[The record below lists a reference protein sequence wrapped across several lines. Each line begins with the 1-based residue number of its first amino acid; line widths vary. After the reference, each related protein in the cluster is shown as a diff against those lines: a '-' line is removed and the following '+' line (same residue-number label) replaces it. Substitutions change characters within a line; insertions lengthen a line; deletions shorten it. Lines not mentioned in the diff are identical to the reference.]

1 MTPEQIEY
9 LINQYDQR
17 AEKALKDDNK
27 SEWRRYSA
35 QAKRLKKWRDEDG
48 AADPC
53 PVNYEEEGLTLEGA
67 TAAAPEKVEVENPF
81 STEPFSV
88 KDENPFGPE
97 LLKTGFGNV
106 SKTDSDSDE
115 QVTPAEKPSKPAQTD
130 RAGSLYNDANEAFKK
145 EDWGKA
151 KQLAGELA
159 RLGDSRGDEIIMA
172 VDLRSGDGGGKVGAG
187 TLQKI
192 KNALRNRNTLNNV
205 EILGNVVRDAEQIRA
220 RGQADENLLV
230 LLEDARTRWDEMRK
244 SHGQITTKGRLGN
257 VEDRAESVAD
267 LNSLID
273 DENQLT
279 VWDETLGAYR
289 KTSDVLTEVQL
300 LWEKKSNET
309 ADTELEEAQQDIP
322 HRLDLAKERLEK
334 AYSLPFYSRK
344 ERQKLPHERTP
355 SGLAFHKS
363 ARNKIY
369 TRLGEVK
376 VMITQRDEA
385 EKLRERARSATSPE
399 QALNFLLDARGQWQ
413 HLEGL
418 DQRITEY
425 REDIAKLLVV
435 KMQNKINEA
444 EKALDIEDFDK
455 ASKALDNARE
465 IKAAF
470 PGEPLPALVDTLAKV
485 EATEQVVRKR
495 QTTAKK
501 FAEQAKEIRGL
512 LKDNNKYQL
521 GIDLFETLKSEFAD
535 YPPLAKLGVE
545 VSARKGPAEQWQ
557 EIQKLVTA
565 EKWDDVASACSNLIH
580 GGKGGDFAPQAKI
593 ILNKAQ
599 SELQIGQAKALLGQ
613 RHITDAEN
621 KFKEIIA
628 KDKGRA
634 PELQGYL
641 DEIQTYKQNDKEAKK
656 KMDSANKLR
665 SSPNLEDQWL
675 ALQLYGD
682 VADGDTSSYTVEA
695 SEKREALS
703 ASLREKLLAKIK
715 NVSQLKTIN
724 PDSLKEAATCARILR
739 QAQMEMDDGEKRL
752 ARALELKWLKQDA
765 VKLSALG
772 RWEEAAKKWQELED
786 SYPTDL
792 DIQLESRLARKQR
805 AIKEAESKINE
816 EMNATAALEIL
827 KEEQTRGRWGGV
839 DGELNWWLGE
849 AYRLLKDFTNAERCA
864 ANAHR
869 DPATQSKGE
878 GLLQSI
884 RDDRTITTVEEQVAT
899 QRRAKDYEAALE
911 HIKRLDANL
920 QKRHDVLKWRDDVL
934 AEARKELLEIAKS
947 EFRNNTTDSIAVAF
961 EALARLNLIEKK
973 AEAQE
978 SQADAASREKLPQ
991 WPNIARSVATRAAVF
1006 KPAHLP
1012 LVNAGDQAKRL
1023 LNQLEAFDLYGQKLI
1038 DDGVNAIDRFDK
1050 IGQRSAAEQEQ
1061 RRRVEDWVENIRDI
1075 RGSLQEEIKRARNY
1089 DQRLG
1094 EIKMWMSKIVETSA
1108 QMEQYSDRVA
1118 WQIAVRENDFRP
1130 MSNIVQNIL
1139 TIAGNDAKVPEVQNL
1154 HERLEETKELCAI
1167 LRQQFNHIMYG
1178 DGNLFIAAEN
1188 FAECAR
1194 VCKELQNP
1202 PPREDPAAKGRL
1214 QQLTYASTGKTA
1226 PLRSWQAIKDIADYQ
1241 RILRWLDPELDFND
1255 SFLGMKISQMT
1266 AIKDGELNLE
1276 KIGRLAERRKAD
1288 LEKWEVWIKD
1298 GERLHKAAKDAR
1310 DNAELGGHQGAVRL
1324 RRAWA
1329 AAIPPLAKAETY
1341 FSRDPAEISSDRAQV
1356 LKEKER
1362 KLFGEVTTWKKEAEE
1377 KIADYS
1383 ECSES
1388 SPTINDIK
1396 NRAKS
1401 DNYYELAKCLIQ
1413 AKSSDGDKA
1422 YQSFALGVED
1432 NVLARIRKVPPSN
1445 QLQELHEQAEKCL
1458 GADDSLTKKLG
1469 QLMNKAR

>member
-17 AEKALKDDNK
+17 AEKALKDENK

-48 AADPC
+48 AAEPC
-53 PVNYEEEGLTLEGA
+53 PVNYEEDGLTLEGA
-67 TAAAPEKVEVENPF
+67 RSMGVHVENLNVILEQPATPQEVEAE
-81 STEPFSV
+81 SR
-88 KDENPFGPE
+88 
-97 LLKTGFGNV
+97 TGDA
-106 SKTDSDSDE
+106 TDE
-115 QVTPAEKPSKPAQTD
+115 QAAEVERPLKPAQTD
-130 RAGSLYNDANEAFKK
+130 RADSLYNEANEAFKK

-172 VDLRSGDGGGKVGAG
+172 VDLPSGDGGGKVNAG

-192 KNALRNRNTLNNV
+192 KVALRNRDNI
-205 EILGNVVRDAEQIRA
+205 EILGNGVRDAEQLEA
-220 RGQADENLLV
+220 RGQADEELLT
-230 LLEDARTRWDEMRK
+230 LLKYNRERWDEMRT
-244 SHGQITTKGRLGN
+244 SQGDLTTKFRLGI
-257 VEDRAESVAD
+257 VTKCAEAVDELTA
-267 LNSLID
+267 LIIA
-273 DENQLT
+273 NNLT
-279 VWDETLGAYR
+279 IWDVTLDTYR
-289 KTSDVLTEVQL
+289 KTSDVLAEARSE
-300 LWEKKSNET
+300 WEKTSPKT
-309 ADTELEEAQQDIP
+309 AGEEIEKAQQDIP
-322 HRLDLAKERLEK
+322 HRLDLAKKRLEK
-334 AYSLPFYSRK
+334 AYTLPYYTHKEKEKIESARK
-344 ERQKLPHERTP
+344 P
-355 SGLAFHKS
+355 SGFAYHENDRSRLYEQLGKVEVMIAQRDKAES
-363 ARNKIY
+363 LVEQARNAPSK
-369 TRLGEVK
+369 
-376 VMITQRDEA
+376 
-385 EKLRERARSATSPE
+385 E
-399 QALNFLLDARGQWQ
+399 QALNFLIYAHSQWQ
-413 HLEGL
+413 HLAGL
-418 DQRITEY
+418 EELITVF
-425 REDIAKLLVV
+425 REDVAKLLVV
-435 KMQNKINEA
+435 KMQNKISEA

-485 EATEQVVRKR
+485 EATEQEVRKR
-495 QTTAKK
+495 QATAKK
-501 FAEQAKEIRGL
+501 FAEQAKEIRGF

-545 VSARKGPAEQWQ
+545 VGARRGPAEQWQ
-557 EIQKLVTA
+557 EIQKLVAA
-565 EKWDDVASACSNLIH
+565 EKWDDVATACSNLIH

-621 KFKEIIA
+621 KFKEVIA

-656 KMDSANKLR
+656 KMDGANKLR

-695 SEKREALS
+695 REKREALS

-724 PDSLKEAATCARILR
+724 PDSLKEAATCARVLR

-772 RWEEAAKKWQELED
+772 RWEEAAQKWQELEE

-816 EMNATAALEIL
+816 EMNATAALELL
-827 KEEQTRGRWGGV
+827 KEEQTRGRWGA
-839 DGELNWWLGE
+839 DGDLNWWLGE

-864 ANAHR
+864 ENAHR
-869 DPATQSKGE
+869 DPATKSKGE

-899 QRRAKDYEAALE
+899 QRRGKEYESALE
-911 HIKRLDANL
+911 HINRLDPNL

-961 EALARLNLIEKK
+961 EALARLNRIEKMAGTK
-973 AEAQE
+973 E

-1012 LVNAGDQAKRL
+1012 LVNASDQAKRL

-1050 IGQRSAAEQEQ
+1050 IGQRSAAEKDQ
-1061 RRRVEDWVENIRDI
+1061 RQRVEDWVENIRDI
-1075 RGSLQEEIKRARNY
+1075 RGNLQEEIKRVRNY

-1094 EIKMWMSKIVETSA
+1094 EIKLWMSKIVETSA
-1108 QMEQYSDRVA
+1108 QMDQYSDRVA
-1118 WQIAVRENDFRP
+1118 WQIAVRENDFKP

-1154 HERLEETKELCAI
+1154 QERLEETKELCAI

-1178 DGNLFIAAEN
+1178 NSNLFIATEN
-1188 FAECAR
+1188 FAECVR
-1194 VCKELQNP
+1194 VCKDLQNL

-1255 SFLGMKISQMT
+1255 SFLGMKISQMK
-1266 AIKDGELNLE
+1266 AIKEDGELNLE
-1276 KIGRLAERRKAD
+1276 KIGRLAEQRKAD
-1288 LEKWEVWIKD
+1288 LEKWEIWMKD
-1298 GERLHKAAKDAR
+1298 GERLHKAAKEAR
-1310 DNAELGGHQGAVRL
+1310 DNAETGGHQGAVRL

-1329 AAIPPLAKAETY
+1329 AAIPPLAKAESY

-1362 KLFGEVTTWKKEAEE
+1362 KLFGEVTTWKKEAEA

-1401 DNYYELAKCLIQ
+1401 NNYYELAKCLIQ

-1422 YQSFALGVED
+1422 YQAFALGVED
-1432 NVLARIRKVPPSN
+1432 NVLVKIKRTPPSN

-1458 GADDSLTKKLG
+1458 GADDSLTKKLA
-1469 QLMNKAR
+1469 QVMNKAR